1 MFYTVSNQFPGAPD
15 FSTERQWDYI
25 LLQGLPSPDLFSHQ
39 AWHFHSQ
46 PSAPAPVAYTKS
58 SLLHLCFQTLPNLN
72 PSSNNGGGA
81 SSRDASPM
89 PFPFPIGK
97 FFVCLFVYFFPTF
110 HCSISHWLVYWLTQ
124 AHQPQGLEFKS
135 VHYITQNYKLLYF
148 STIMDGSQK
157 QSIVK

>member
-1 MFYTVSNQFPGAPD
+1 MFYRVSNQFLEAPD

-25 LLQGLPSPDLFSHQ
+25 LLQGLLSQDLFSHQ

-72 PSSNNGGGA
+72 PSSNNGGG
-81 SSRDASPM
+81 
-89 PFPFPIGK
+89 GK
-97 FFVCLFVYFFPTF
+97 QQRCLTHDLPLSNRQVFLFAWLVFYFFPIF

-135 VHYITQNYKLLYF
+135 VHYITQNFKLLYF
-148 STIMDGSQK
+148 STIMDGSQ
-157 QSIVK
+157 